1 MFSVHRQPNRS
12 WLVSS
17 LFFALGS
24 LSCCGFLEGNT
35 EAAPFTELISFGD
48 SLSDVGNVAGITKPG
63 VAPLVNGYYQ
73 QTHFSDNVIWNETL
87 AAYWGLPARTPGRT
101 AWGPMP
107 AALSGNTWAW
117 GGSESS
123 ANSVSPSWV
132 DYPIPGLLQ
141 ETSSYLANFTPNTT
155 TLYSIW
161 SGADNLL
168 VGNSPSPAAA
178 QAAVSTVKTAMMDL
192 EHAGARHL
200 LVFNMPKI
208 GDTPYAQD
216 NGPAYIAAANV
227 YSTSYD
233 TAMNTAI
240 AELRAD
246 PTFHAKIYYVDVYT
260 PLEQVVTAVKT
271 TGTYTP
277 NFFVPGAPVTITNV
291 TDKALT
297 YFQTNGTYPDGYF
310 FWDIVHPTTQGH
322 ALVAGL
328 ALQAINTVPE
338 VDPAGLGSILALVTG
353 VLGMLERRRLKAA

>member
-1 MFSVHRQPNRS
+1 MKLLGAVICSV
-12 WLVSS
+12 LV
-17 LFFALGS
+17 AGAVR
-24 LSCCGFLEGNT
+24 
-35 EAAPFTELISFGD
+35 AAPFSDLVSFGD
-48 SLSDVGNVAGITKPG
+48 SLSDVGNAAGITKPG
-63 VAPLVNGYYQ
+63 IAPLVNGYYQ

-87 AAYWGLPARTPGRT
+87 AAYWGLAARTPGRV

-141 ETSSYLANFTPNTT
+141 ETSSYLANFTPNAT

-178 QAAVSTVKTAMMDL
+178 SAAVSSVKTAMVDL
-192 EHAGARHL
+192 ENAGARNL
-200 LVFNMPKI
+200 LIINMPKI
-208 GDTPYAQD
+208 GDTPYAQA
-216 NGPAYIAAANV
+216 NGPTYIAAANV
-227 YSTSYD
+227 YSTSYNA
-233 TAMNTAI
+233 AMTSAI
-240 AELRAD
+240 ADLRAD
-246 PTFHAKIYYVDVYT
+246 PNFLATIYFVDVYT
-260 PLEQVVTAVKT
+260 PLEQVVASVTT

-277 NFFVPGAPVTITNV
+277 DFFVPGDPVTITNV
-291 TDKALT
+291 SDKALD

-328 ALQAINTVPE
+328 ALQSISAVPE
-338 VDPAGLGSILALVTG
+338 PSTMCMALAGIACGGFS
-353 VLGMLERRRLKAA
+353 MWRRRMRA

>member
-1 MFSVHRQPNRS
+1 MDDVQRRPNRS
-12 WLVSS
+12 RLFSSIAAALV
-17 LFFALGS
+17 LLAFW
-24 LSCCGFLEGNT
+24 GFLAGNA
-35 EAAPFTELISFGD
+35 EAAQFTDLISFGD
-48 SLSDVGNVAGITKPG
+48 SLSDVGNVAGITTPG
-63 VAPLVNGYYQ
+63 IAPLVNGYYQ

-87 AAYWGLPARTPGRT
+87 AAYLGLPARTPGRI
-101 AWGPMP
+101 AWGGMP

-123 ANSVSPSWV
+123 ANSVTPSWV
-132 DYPIPGLLQ
+132 TAPIPGLLQ
-141 ETSSYLANFTPNTT
+141 ETSSYLSNFTPNST

-178 QAAVSTVKTAMMDL
+178 QAAVSTVKTAMTDL
-192 EHAGARHL
+192 ERAGARHL

-246 PTFHAKIYYVDVYT
+246 PAFRAQIYYVDVYT

-297 YFQTNGTYPDGYF
+297 YFDNHSGTYPDGYF

-328 ALQAINTVPE
+328 ALQALSVPE
-338 VDPAGLGSILALVTG
+338 VDPAELGAVVALVAG
-353 VLGMLERRRLKAA
+353 ALGLLERRRW